1 MLCSLLFIITCLLL
15 SQIQLEN
22 EVYEF
27 TRASVCSRVSY
38 TVWQPLLGSIY
49 KILSL
54 IQPHSQAPFPGSMIL
69 PMFEACKDEA
79 IMHLLSLSQCV
90 TNQFQLHCG
99 NSNYCLIARI
109 VHLFRKQRHFLS
121 ILQVEITSSI
131 INYYDQLLLH

>member
-1 MLCSLLFIITCLLL
+1 MKCMSLQGLLYARESATLCGNHYWVPYTRFCHLF
-15 SQIQLEN
+15 
-22 EVYEF
+22 
-27 TRASVCSRVSY
+27 
-38 TVWQPLLGSIY
+38 
-49 KILSL
+49 SL
-54 IQPHSQAPFPGSMIL
+54 IPRLHSQAPFPGSMIL